1 MNEQASAVKQNKPKS
16 KWFWINRALT
26 LIFFI
31 AVPTLLYI
39 QARNIDWQEVWQTLQ
54 TYPATVLLAG
64 AGIALISYAVYC
76 CYDLLGRY
84 YTGHKLPMRQVL
96 PVAFV
101 CYAFNLNMGALIGGV
116 AFRYRL
122 YSRLGLDVP
131 TITRILTLSM
141 VTNWLG
147 YIILAGGIFSL
158 GLITLPDSWKIGATG
173 LRVLGVVLLLV
184 AAGYLLACAFS
195 SRRRWHWRDHEIL
208 LPSWQLALVQA
219 AVGASNWSLMALLIY
234 LLMPEDAFYPT
245 ILGILM
251 ISSIA
256 GVVTHI
262 PAGLGVIEV
271 VFITLLQ
278 HEFAKSELLAALIGY
293 RALYFIFPLAIACL
307 TYLVLEKRSKALRND
322 R

>member
-1 MNEQASAVKQNKPKS
+1 MIEQAGATEEKKPKS

-31 AVPTLLYI
+31 LVPTLLYI
-39 QARNIDWQEVWQTLQ
+39 QARNIDWQEVWQTLH

-64 AGIALISYAVYC
+64 AAIALASYAVYC

-84 YTGHKLPMRQVL
+84 YTGHKLPMRQVF
-96 PVAFV
+96 PVTFV

-131 TITRILTLSM
+131 TITRVLTLSM

-147 YIILAGGIFSL
+147 YIILAGGIFAL
-158 GLITLPDSWKIGATG
+158 GLITLPENWQIGATG
-173 LRVLGVVLLLV
+173 LRILGVVLLLV

-195 SRRRWHWRDHEIL
+195 SRRRWHWRDHEVL

-219 AVGASNWSLMALLIY
+219 AVGALNWSMMALLIY

>member
-1 MNEQASAVKQNKPKS
+1 MSEQEGATEQKKPRS
-16 KWFWINRALT
+16 KWFWINRGLT
-26 LIFFI
+26 LAFFI
-31 AVPTLLYI
+31 LVPVLLYI
-39 QARNIDWQEVWQTLQ
+39 QARNIDWQEVAGTLR
-54 TYPATVLLAG
+54 TYSPTTLLVG
-64 AGIALISYAVYC
+64 AAIALLSYGVYC

-96 PVAFV
+96 PVTFV

-122 YSRLGLDVP
+122 YSRLGLDMP

-158 GLITLPDSWKIGATG
+158 GLVTLPVSWQIGETG
-173 LRVLGVVLLLV
+173 LRLLGIALLAV
-184 AAGYLLACAFS
+184 AAGYLLACGFAK
-195 SRRRWHWRDHEIL
+195 RRRWHWRGHEIL
-208 LPSWQLALVQA
+208 LPPWRLALVQA
-219 AVGASNWSLMALLIY
+219 CVGALNWSLMALLIY

-256 GVVTHI
+256 GVITHI

-278 HEFAKSELLAALIGY
+278 HEFAKSELLAALIAY
-293 RALYFIFPLAIACL
+293 RALYFIFPLVIACI
-307 TYLVLEKRSKALRND
+307 TYLILEKRSKALRNAQ
-322 R
+322 

>member
-1 MNEQASAVKQNKPKS
+1 
-16 KWFWINRALT
+16 
-26 LIFFI
+26 
-31 AVPTLLYI
+31 
-39 QARNIDWQEVWQTLQ
+39 
-54 TYPATVLLAG
+54 
-64 AGIALISYAVYC
+64 
-76 CYDLLGRY
+76 
-84 YTGHKLPMRQVL
+84 
-96 PVAFV
+96 
-101 CYAFNLNMGALIGGV
+101 
-116 AFRYRL
+116 
-122 YSRLGLDVP
+122 
-131 TITRILTLSM
+131 
-141 VTNWLG
+141 
-147 YIILAGGIFSL
+147 
-158 GLITLPDSWKIGATG
+158 
-173 LRVLGVVLLLV
+173 
-184 AAGYLLACAFS
+184 
-195 SRRRWHWRDHEIL
+195 
-208 LPSWQLALVQA
+208 
-219 AVGASNWSLMALLIY
+219 MALLIY

>member
-1 MNEQASAVKQNKPKS
+1 MSGQAASAEEKKPRT

-26 LIFFI
+26 LVFSIL
-31 AVPTLLYI
+31 VPTLLYI
-39 QARNIDWQEVWQTLQ
+39 QARNIDWQEVGETLR
-54 TYPATVLLAG
+54 TYPATTLLAG
-64 AGIALISYAVYC
+64 AGIALVSYGVYC

-84 YTGHKLPMRQVL
+84 YTRHRLPMTQVF
-96 PVAFV
+96 PVTFV
-101 CYAFNLNMGALIGGV
+101 CYAFNLNMGALVGGV

-147 YIILAGGIFSL
+147 YIILAGGIFAL
-158 GLITLPDSWKIGATG
+158 GLITLPDSWQIGATG
-173 LRVLGVVLLLV
+173 LRVLGVALLLA
-184 AAGYLLACAFS
+184 AAGYWLACGF
-195 SRRRWHWRDHEIL
+195 SRRRKWEWRGHEIL

-219 AVGASNWSLMALLIY
+219 ALGASNWCLMALLIY

-256 GVVTHI
+256 GVITHI

-293 RALYFIFPLAIACL
+293 RALYFIFPLAIALVVYL
-307 TYLVLEKRSKALRND
+307 TLEKRSKALRSEQ
-322 R
+322 